1 MIKDVDAFLAKFS
14 LKYDGLPR
22 SLENATRDER
32 IRHMLEEIA
41 EYKEAKSVADEFD
54 ALIDL
59 IYLAIGTARMQGLDL
74 EVGWDRV
81 HQANMRKVKKE
92 ITDDYGNISEYK
104 SGITKPEGWEKP
116 DLTDL
121 TNGD

>member
-1 MIKDVDAFLAKFS
+1 MIKDVDAFLNKFG
-14 LKYDGLPR
+14 LKYAGLPR
-22 SLENATRDER
+22 SLDKAARDER
-32 IRHMLEEIA
+32 IRHMLEEIE

-54 ALIDL
+54 ALLDL
-59 IYLAIGTARMQGLDL
+59 IYLAIGTARMQGLNL
-74 EVGWDRV
+74 EAGWDRV
-81 HQANMRKVKKE
+81 HQANMRKIKKE

-104 SGITKPEGWEKP
+104 SGIAKPEGWEKP

>member
-14 LKYDGLPR
+14 VKYDGLPR
-22 SLENATRDER
+22 SLSGATRNER
-32 IRHMLEEIA
+32 IRHMLEEIE
-41 EYKEAKSVADEFD
+41 EYKNAKTVAEEFD

-81 HQANMRKVKKE
+81 HQANMRKVKE
-92 ITDDYGNISEYK
+92 DNTAYK
-104 SGITKPEGWEKP
+104 GGIIKPEGWQKP

>member
-1 MIKDVDAFLAKFS
+1 MIKDVDAFLNKFN
-14 LKYDGLPR
+14 LKYEGLPR
-22 SLENATRDER
+22 SLSYKLRDER
-32 IRHMLEEIA
+32 IRHMLEEIS

-81 HQANMRKVKKE
+81 HQANMRKTREK
-92 ITDDYGNISEYK
+92 ITNDLDQDFK
-104 SGITKPEGWEKP
+104 SGITKPEGWVKP

>member
-22 SLENATRDER
+22 SLDIATRDER
-32 IRHMLEEIA
+32 IRHMQEELNEYSEA
-41 EYKEAKSVADEFD
+41 ENVAEEFD

-74 EVGWDRV
+74 EAGWDRV
-81 HQANMRKVKKE
+81 HQANMRKVK
-92 ITDDYGNISEYK
+92 DDSTEYK
-104 SGITKPEGWEKP
+104 AGIKKPEGWKKP

>member
-1 MIKDVDAFLAKFS
+1 MIKDVDAFLNKFG

-22 SLENATRDER
+22 SLDKAARSER
-32 IRHMLEEIA
+32 IRHMYEELQ
-41 EYKEAKSVADEFD
+41 EYDEAKTVAEEFD

-81 HQANMRKVKKE
+81 HQANMRKIKKGD
-92 ITDDYGNISEYK
+92 TDYK
-104 SGITKPEGWEKP
+104 AGIKKPEGWQKP

>member
-1 MIKDVDAFLAKFS
+1 MIKDVDAFLNKFG
-14 LKYDGLPR
+14 LKYDGLAR
-22 SLENATRDER
+22 SLPANTRRER
-32 IRHMLEEIA
+32 IRHLEEELR
-41 EYKEAKSVADEFD
+41 EYRQAKSVSEEFD

-81 HQANMRKVKKE
+81 HQANMRKIKKGD
-92 ITDDYGNISEYK
+92 TDYK
-104 SGITKPEGWEKP
+104 AGIKKPEGWVKP